1 LTSAGSRENTDVNK
15 KLFAALATILV
26 VIVILAFRPPA
37 FARRLMEST
46 DLVAVFGKR
55 TFSDMVEYLPKGAL
69 LTESGQWVIFAPDGD
84 AEFAWAARPRRQAD
98 YDAVMRIPA
107 APFLAAGLDPA
118 KLPDGI
124 VQGQTL
130 VFGLKGTP
138 SGEARPEPGV
148 PAAAFAS
155 VMDAHR
161 DSVAYH
167 FQLGHYGIDLG
178 GGNLLEWAA
187 DPREN
192 SLDLVFA
199 LEPAILEQ
207 AGLDKRRVD
216 GWIAGSVI
224 VHDAS
229 GRKVEVPKLLKPF
242 DLLK

>member
-1 LTSAGSRENTDVNK
+1 MNK
-15 KLFAALATILV
+15 KLFAALAIILV

-37 FARRLMEST
+37 FARRMMEST

-55 TFSDMVEYLPKGAL
+55 TFSDMLTHLPKGAVL
-69 LTESGQWVIFAPDGD
+69 AEGGEWVIFAPDGG
-84 AEFAWAARPRRQAD
+84 AEFAWAARSGQRAD
-98 YDAVMRIPA
+98 HVAAMRIPA

-124 VQGQTL
+124 ARGQTL
-130 VFGLKGTP
+130 VFGLKGTVP
-138 SGEARPEPGV
+138 GGARPEPGD
-148 PAAAFAS
+148 PATAFAS

-199 LEPAILEQ
+199 LEPSILEQ
-207 AGLDKRRVD
+207 AGLDKNKVD
-216 GWIAGSVI
+216 GWIAGSVV